1 MVRHAAGSE
10 RWLVLAAG
18 FGVMTTA
25 GAAFSWS
32 LYTRPLMAFFGWSS
46 LQVALA
52 FSFVT
57 FFVGVGAICGGFLH
71 DRFGPR
77 RVALLGAIL
86 WGAGSIL
93 AGSGIGRLGLW
104 WLYLSYGAIGGIG
117 CGIMYVVPGAT
128 VTKWFPE
135 ERGLANG
142 IILCG
147 FGSGSLIFNLVAGSF
162 PAFARVADAAGRVIQ
177 SRNQAIAAGGV
188 FHLPKHVLHAD
199 VAVIA
204 GLFFWSGI
212 IFLCVGSL
220 CALVLHPP
228 PAGYSVPKAA
238 AKLASERDF
247 TPREMLRTRAFYMI
261 WTMIFVNA
269 VCGLALFSNAV
280 PIYGELTGLSAAAA
294 AVAFGWLS
302 AANGVGRFLWAWL
315 SDGIGRRPSLAIC
328 FAVEGVALF
337 WIAHAHGPLEVGV
350 AFVVVLLCFGGIFGI
365 TPAVMADFFGTRFLG
380 EDYSLII
387 TASSVAGLVGPLLV
401 AVLEDVSGS
410 LTAWLTPI
418 AVVLIVTTV
427 LPLVTHT
434 PETLVVLPVSTE

>member
-1 MVRHAAGSE
+1 MGRNTPRGE
-10 RWLVLAAG
+10 RWVVLAAG

-57 FFVGVGAICGGFLH
+57 LFVGVGAICGGFLH

-77 RVALLGAIL
+77 RVALLGAVL

-93 AGSGIGRLGLW
+93 AGSGIASLGLW

-142 IILCG
+142 VILCG

-177 SRNQAIAAGGV
+177 SRNAAIAAGHV

-199 VAVIA
+199 VAVIT
-204 GLFFWSGI
+204 GLFFWSGLV
-212 IFLCVGSL
+212 FLIAGSL

-238 AKLASERDF
+238 AKLALERDF
-247 TPREMLRTRAFYMI
+247 TPGEMLRTRAFYMV
-261 WTMIFVNA
+261 WTMVCVNG

-280 PIYGELTGLSAAAA
+280 PIYAELTGLSATAAT
-294 AVAFGWLS
+294 VAFGWLS

-315 SDGIGRRPSLAIC
+315 SDGIGRLPSLAIC
-328 FAVEGVALF
+328 FALEGLALF
-337 WIAHAHGPLEVGV
+337 WIAHARGPIEVGI
-350 AFVVVLLCFGGIFGI
+350 AFVVVLLCFGGVFGI

-380 EDYSLII
+380 EDYSFII
-387 TASSVAGLVGPLLV
+387 TAASVAGLVGPLLV
-401 AVLEDVSGS
+401 AILEDVSGS
-410 LTAWLTPI
+410 LTTWLTPI
-418 AVVLIVTTV
+418 AVVLLVTTI
-427 LPLVTHT
+427 LPLVTRK
-434 PETLVVLPVSTE
+434 PATLPSAAVSTK